1 MRPVA
6 PTVVHG
12 EVNDRLDQYLRYL
25 EFERAYSPLTRAAY
39 QRDLK
44 RFYRYL
50 EEHQLDWQ
58 TANHH
63 HVSEHIGLLRRQG
76 LAARSIQR
84 HLSSIRRMY
93 HFLKS
98 RHIVTDNPATVVVS
112 PKRKAR
118 LPSVLDTDQMHQ
130 LFSRQPK
137 TDPEKRDRAMMELLY
152 GSGLRLAELV
162 NANVSDLDLREGF
175 MTVIGKGNKTR
186 QVPLGSQSTAALS
199 AWLDTRGFTTPEMP
213 LFTGRKNSRISPRTV
228 QRQLKIMASQQLHT
242 DAPYPHMLRHSFAS
256 HVLESS
262 GDLRA
267 VQEML
272 GHTNLSTTQIYTHLN
287 FQHLAE
293 VYDKAHPRAHQRP
306 TSESED

>member
-1 MRPVA
+1 MHRL
-6 PTVVHG
+6 
-12 EVNDRLDQYLRYL
+12 VNEQLDQFLKYL

-39 QRDLK
+39 QRDL
-44 RFYRYL
+44 RQFCHYL
-50 EEHQLDWQ
+50 ENHELEWQ
-58 TANHH
+58 TATHH

-76 LAARSIQR
+76 LSARSIQR

-98 RHIVTDNPATVVVS
+98 RQLVTDNPATVVVS
-112 PKRKAR
+112 PKRKTR
-118 LPSVLDTDQMHQ
+118 LPSVLDTDQVQQ
-130 LFSRQPK
+130 LLSSQPK
-137 TDPEKRDRAMMELLY
+137 TDLEKRDRAMMELLY

-162 NANVSDLDLREGF
+162 NADIGDLDLREGF
-175 MTVIGKGNKTR
+175 VVVTGKGNKTR
-186 QVPLGSQSTAALS
+186 QVPLGSHSTTALS
-199 AWLDTRGFTTPEMP
+199 TWLDTRGLTTPESP
-213 LFTGRKNSRISPRTV
+213 LFTGRKNARISPRTV
-228 QRQLKIMASQQLHT
+228 QRQLKVMASRQLQT

-267 VQEML
+267 VQELL
-272 GHTNLSTTQIYTHLN
+272 GHANLSTTQVYTHLN

-306 TSESED
+306 ANKAED